1 MSFKFEHVH
10 ALINGFI
17 TAQTAFCHYTF
28 SIYHCTFCASLR
40 IKKCPGALA
49 SDRHCLLQGWCQV
62 ISWLIYNNCPY
73 DILKSFW
80 KLFQL
85 PGFKTMN
92 LRFTLQK
99 IHVF

>member
-1 MSFKFEHVH
+1 MFPSACLLFARHLF
-10 ALINGFI
+10 NTQFI
-17 TAQTAFCHYTF
+17 HCPLRSVL
-28 SIYHCTFCASLR
+28 SIVLVIFVR
-40 IKKCPGALA
+40 ALA

-62 ISWLIYNNCPY
+62 ISWLIYNNCLY